1 MIWPSTTIVLT
12 ILPSLN
18 VDGRKASGGRPD
30 VFVEGRAARQV
41 RRTESERP
49 SLAGYNN

>member
-18 VDGRKASGGRPD
+18 LDGRKAYSTRGQLFDGKIDHR
-30 VFVEGRAARQV
+30 VVV
-41 RRTESERP
+41 
-49 SLAGYNN
+49 